1 MKNRKNNN
9 FSISKLF
16 FAIAFIIVV
25 FTSFFYYEQVL
36 KYTYEDRGVH
46 EFVATKISTGED
58 VYRIG
63 WGIGFKRIFYTAH
76 YESIDGENYR
86 WSRRLS
92 GEKEVERL
100 IENDGEQLSL
110 RVLYI
115 PEKKEVVVTKFDTLE
130 GYLKNL
136 NIKYLIPI
144 GLGIGYMIIYFV
156 FLRKRFRKKIDLMR
170 DSRCDMYLV
179 KKYMDDMKSDIEE
192 YKKVAEQSKG
202 HAFNSVYASIIN
214 MRFYALRY
222 GYILGSDLNQ
232 LHNEYLEISNDF
244 QKIDYLVHSNNIV
257 DILALGILFEDSL
270 DNLKKIVKLG
280 DLSKVNDIVFDYLAN
295 GCGIK
300 RTFNSKYFQDD
311 DNKVLTEIIKLA
323 QTDNKK
329 ASEKFVD
336 YIENEFPKNYWGE
349 NWSGDV
355 GEKFLGVC
363 LYAYAAIAKILNLD
377 DSSLKDNPYYT
388 YDLVHYKK
396 EMKFFPEETGD
407 MFKNY
412 EKGISECK
420 ELEKLIPVQFH
431 QDVNRIFIDHK
442 TLSDE
447 EFYKK
452 YNLEHASRYM
462 WKVEDYIERKNEPY
476 LFGFLLIC
484 VLADYGYL
492 LEIKKPEE
500 IEEYAL
506 YNFWED
512 IEDIEVKAVNFNID
526 NGNYYLAY
534 IPKDVQIDSILD
546 VKIENVKDLREF
558 DKYKEEF

>member
-25 FTSFFYYEQVL
+25 FTAFFYYEQVL

-63 WGIGFKRIFYTAH
+63 WGIGFKRTFYTVH

-179 KKYMDDMKSDIEE
+179 KKYRDDMKSDIEE
-192 YKKVAEQSKG
+192 YKKVAEQAEG

-232 LHNEYLEISNDF
+232 LHKEYLEISNDF

-257 DILALGILFEDSL
+257 DILALGILFEDSIE
-270 DNLKKIVKLG
+270 NLKKIVELG

-323 QTDNKK
+323 HVDNKK

-336 YIENEFPKNYWGE
+336 YIKNEFPKNYWGE
-349 NWSGDV
+349 DWKGDV

-396 EMKFFPEETGD
+396 GMKFFPEETGD

-412 EKGISECK
+412 KKGISEYK

-431 QDVNRIFIDHK
+431 EEANRVFLDHK
-442 TLSDE
+442 NLSDE

-452 YNLEHASRYM
+452 YKIDHATHYM
-462 WKVEDYIERKNEPY
+462 WELEDYIEHKNEPY
-476 LFGFLLIC
+476 LFGFLLVC
-484 VLADYGYL
+484 ALADSGYL
-492 LEIKKPEE
+492 LDISSPEE
-500 IEEYAL
+500 IKEYAF

-512 IEDIEVKAVNFNID
+512 IEDIEVKAINFNVD
-526 NGNYYLAY
+526 NGYYYLAY
-534 IPKDVQIDSILD
+534 IPKDVQIESILD
-546 VKIENVKDLREF
+546 VKIENVKDLKEF
-558 DKYKEEF
+558 DEYEEEF

>member
-1 MKNRKNNN
+1 MKNRKNNK

-179 KKYMDDMKSDIEE
+179 KKYRDDMKSDIGE
-192 YKKVAEQSKG
+192 YKKVAEQSEG

-270 DNLKKIVKLG
+270 ENLKKIVKLG

-311 DNKVLTEIIKLA
+311 DNKVLTEIIQLA
-323 QTDNKK
+323 QIDNKK

-336 YIENEFPKNYWGE
+336 YIENEFSKNYWGE

-355 GEKFLGVC
+355 GEEFLGVC

-388 YDLVHYKK
+388 YDLVHYKN
-396 EMKFFPEETGD
+396 EMKFSPEETGD

-442 TLSDE
+442 ILSDE

-476 LFGFLLIC
+476 LFGFLLVC

>member
-1 MKNRKNNN
+1 MKNRKNNK

-179 KKYMDDMKSDIEE
+179 KKYRDDMKSDIGE
-192 YKKVAEQSKG
+192 YKKVAEQSEG

-270 DNLKKIVKLG
+270 ENLKKIVKLG

-311 DNKVLTEIIKLA
+311 DNKVLTEIIQLA
-323 QTDNKK
+323 QIDNKQ

-336 YIENEFPKNYWGE
+336 YIQNEFPKNYWGE
-349 NWSGDV
+349 DWTGDV

-388 YDLVHYKK
+388 YDLVHYKN
-396 EMKFFPEETGD
+396 EMKFSPEETGD

-442 TLSDE
+442 ILSDE

-476 LFGFLLIC
+476 LFGFLLVC

>member
-1 MKNRKNNN
+1 MKNRKNNK

-25 FTSFFYYEQVL
+25 FTSFFYCEQVL

-179 KKYMDDMKSDIEE
+179 KKYRDDMKSDIGE
-192 YKKVAEQSKG
+192 YKKVAEQSEG

-270 DNLKKIVKLG
+270 ENLKKIVKLG

-311 DNKVLTEIIKLA
+311 DNKVLTEIIQLA
-323 QTDNKK
+323 QIDNKK

-336 YIENEFPKNYWGE
+336 YIENEFSKNYWGE

-355 GEKFLGVC
+355 GEEFLGVC

-388 YDLVHYKK
+388 YDLVHYKN
-396 EMKFFPEETGD
+396 EMKFSPEETGD

-442 TLSDE
+442 ILSDE

-476 LFGFLLIC
+476 LFGFLLVC

>member
-1 MKNRKNNN
+1 MRDNRCN
-9 FSISKLF
+9 
-16 FAIAFIIVV
+16 
-25 FTSFFYYEQVL
+25 
-36 KYTYEDRGVH
+36 
-46 EFVATKISTGED
+46 
-58 VYRIG
+58 
-63 WGIGFKRIFYTAH
+63 
-76 YESIDGENYR
+76 
-86 WSRRLS
+86 
-92 GEKEVERL
+92 ERL
-100 IENDGEQLSL
+100 V
-110 RVLYI
+110 R
-115 PEKKEVVVTKFDTLE
+115 
-130 GYLKNL
+130 
-136 NIKYLIPI
+136 
-144 GLGIGYMIIYFV
+144 
-156 FLRKRFRKKIDLMR
+156 
-170 DSRCDMYLV
+170 
-179 KKYMDDMKSDIEE
+179 KYMNNMKGDLEE
-192 YKKVAEQSKG
+192 YKKVAELSEG
-202 HAFNSVYASIIN
+202 HAFDSVYASIIN

-257 DILALGILFEDSL
+257 DILALGILFEDSME
-270 DNLKKIVKLG
+270 NLKKIVKLG

-311 DNKVLTEIIKLA
+311 DNKILTEIIQLA
-323 QTDNKK
+323 QIDNKQ
-329 ASEKFVD
+329 ASEKFID

-349 NWSGDV
+349 DWTGDV

-396 EMKFFPEETGD
+396 GMKFFPEETGD

-431 QDVNRIFIDHK
+431 EEANRVFLDHK

-476 LFGFLLIC
+476 LFGFLLVC

-512 IEDIEVKAVNFNID
+512 IEDIEVKAVNFNVD
-526 NGNYYLAY
+526 NGYYYLAY
-534 IPKDVQIDSILD
+534 IPKDVQIESILN

-558 DKYKEEF
+558 DEYEEEF

>member
-25 FTSFFYYEQVL
+25 FTAFFYYEQVL

-92 GEKEVERL
+92 GEKEVKRL

-179 KKYMDDMKSDIEE
+179 KKYRDDMKSDIEE
-192 YKKVAEQSKG
+192 YKKVAEQAEG
-202 HAFNSVYASIIN
+202 HAFNSVYAYIIN

-232 LHNEYLEISNDF
+232 LHKEYLEISNDF

-257 DILALGILFEDSL
+257 DIFALGILFEDSIE
-270 DNLKKIVKLG
+270 NLKKIVKLG

-396 EMKFFPEETGD
+396 GMKFFPEETGD

-476 LFGFLLIC
+476 LFGFLLVC

-512 IEDIEVKAVNFNID
+512 MEYIEVKAVNFNVD
-526 NGNYYLAY
+526 NGNYYLVY

>member
-1 MKNRKNNN
+1 
-9 FSISKLF
+9 
-16 FAIAFIIVV
+16 
-25 FTSFFYYEQVL
+25 
-36 KYTYEDRGVH
+36 
-46 EFVATKISTGED
+46 
-58 VYRIG
+58 
-63 WGIGFKRIFYTAH
+63 
-76 YESIDGENYR
+76 
-86 WSRRLS
+86 
-92 GEKEVERL
+92 
-100 IENDGEQLSL
+100 
-110 RVLYI
+110 
-115 PEKKEVVVTKFDTLE
+115 
-130 GYLKNL
+130 
-136 NIKYLIPI
+136 
-144 GLGIGYMIIYFV
+144 MIIYFV

-179 KKYMDDMKSDIEE
+179 KKYRDDMKSDIEE
-192 YKKVAEQSKG
+192 YKKVAEQAEG

-232 LHNEYLEISNDF
+232 LHKEYLEISNDF

-257 DILALGILFEDSL
+257 DILALGILFEDSIE
-270 DNLKKIVKLG
+270 NLKKIVELG
-280 DLSKVNDIVFDYLAN
+280 NLSKVNDIVFDYLAN

-323 QTDNKK
+323 QVDNKK

-336 YIENEFPKNYWGE
+336 YIKNEFPKNYWGE
-349 NWSGDV
+349 DWKGDV
-355 GEKFLGVC
+355 GENFLGVC

-396 EMKFFPEETGD
+396 GMKFFPEETGD

-476 LFGFLLIC
+476 LFGFLLVC

-512 IEDIEVKAVNFNID
+512 MEDIEVKAVNFNVD

>member
-25 FTSFFYYEQVL
+25 FTAFFYYEQVL

-144 GLGIGYMIIYFV
+144 SLGIGYMIIYFV

-179 KKYMDDMKSDIEE
+179 KKYRDDMKSDIEE

-257 DILALGILFEDSL
+257 DILALGILFEDSIE
-270 DNLKKIVKLG
+270 NLKKIVKLS

-329 ASEKFVD
+329 AYEKFVD

-388 YDLVHYKK
+388 YDLVHYKN

-476 LFGFLLIC
+476 LFGFLLVC

-512 IEDIEVKAVNFNID
+512 MEDIEVKAVNFNVD

>member
-1 MKNRKNNN
+1 MKNRKNNK

-179 KKYMDDMKSDIEE
+179 KKYRDDMKSDIGE
-192 YKKVAEQSKG
+192 YKKVAEQSEG

-270 DNLKKIVKLG
+270 ENLKKIVKLG

-311 DNKVLTEIIKLA
+311 DNKVLTEIIQLA
-323 QTDNKK
+323 QIDNKK

-336 YIENEFPKNYWGE
+336 YIENEFSKNYWGE

-355 GEKFLGVC
+355 GEEFLGVC

-388 YDLVHYKK
+388 YDLVHYKN
-396 EMKFFPEETGD
+396 EMKFSTEETGD

-442 TLSDE
+442 ILSDE

-452 YNLEHASRYM
+452 YNLEHASSYM

-476 LFGFLLIC
+476 LFGFLLVC

>member
-1 MKNRKNNN
+1 MKNRKNNK

-179 KKYMDDMKSDIEE
+179 KKYRDDMKSDIGE
-192 YKKVAEQSKG
+192 YKKVAEQSEG

-270 DNLKKIVKLG
+270 ENLKKIVKLG

-311 DNKVLTEIIKLA
+311 DNKVLTEIIQLA
-323 QTDNKK
+323 QIDNKQ

-336 YIENEFPKNYWGE
+336 YIENEFSKNYWGE

-355 GEKFLGVC
+355 GEEFLGVC

-388 YDLVHYKK
+388 YDLVHYKN
-396 EMKFFPEETGD
+396 EMKFSPEETGD

-442 TLSDE
+442 ILSDE

-476 LFGFLLIC
+476 LFGFLLVC

-500 IEEYAL
+500 IEEYAF

>member
-1 MKNRKNNN
+1 MKNRKNNK

-46 EFVATKISTGED
+46 EFVATKISTEED

-63 WGIGFKRIFYTAH
+63 WGIVFKRIFYTAH

-92 GEKEVERL
+92 GEKVVERL

-179 KKYMDDMKSDIEE
+179 KKYRDDMKSDIGE
-192 YKKVAEQSKG
+192 YKKVAEQSEG

-244 QKIDYLVHSNNIV
+244 QKIDYLVHNNNIV

-270 DNLKKIVKLG
+270 ENLKKIVKLG

-311 DNKVLTEIIKLA
+311 DNKVLTEIIQLA
-323 QTDNKK
+323 QIDNKQ

-336 YIENEFPKNYWGE
+336 YIQNEFPKNYWGE

-355 GEKFLGVC
+355 GEEFLGVC

-388 YDLVHYKK
+388 YDLVHYKN
-396 EMKFFPEETGD
+396 EMKFSPEETGD

-442 TLSDE
+442 ILSDE

-476 LFGFLLIC
+476 LFGFLLVC

>member
-1 MKNRKNNN
+1 MKNRKNNK

-46 EFVATKISTGED
+46 EFVATKISTEED

-63 WGIGFKRIFYTAH
+63 WGIVFKRIFYTAH

-92 GEKEVERL
+92 GEKVVERL

-179 KKYMDDMKSDIEE
+179 KKYRDDMKSDIGE
-192 YKKVAEQSKG
+192 YKKVAEQSEG

-270 DNLKKIVKLG
+270 ENLKKIVKLG

-311 DNKVLTEIIKLA
+311 DNKVLTEIIQLA
-323 QTDNKK
+323 QIDNKQ
-329 ASEKFVD
+329 ASEKFID
-336 YIENEFPKNYWGE
+336 YIQNEFPKNYWGE

-355 GEKFLGVC
+355 GEEFLGVC

-388 YDLVHYKK
+388 YDLVHYKN
-396 EMKFFPEETGD
+396 EMKFSPEETGD

-442 TLSDE
+442 ILSDE

-476 LFGFLLIC
+476 LFGFLLVC

>member
-1 MKNRKNNN
+1 MKNRKNNK

-16 FAIAFIIVV
+16 FAIVFIIVV

-179 KKYMDDMKSDIEE
+179 KKYRDDMKSDIGE
-192 YKKVAEQSKG
+192 YKKVAEQSEG

-270 DNLKKIVKLG
+270 ENLKKIVKLG

-311 DNKVLTEIIKLA
+311 DNKVLTEIIQLA
-323 QTDNKK
+323 QIDNKK

-336 YIENEFPKNYWGE
+336 YIENEFSKNYWGE

-355 GEKFLGVC
+355 GEEFLGVC

-388 YDLVHYKK
+388 YDLVHYKN
-396 EMKFFPEETGD
+396 EMKFSPEETGD

-442 TLSDE
+442 ILSDE
-447 EFYKK
+447 EFYKN

-476 LFGFLLIC
+476 LFGFLLVC